1 MVRAARAIA
10 TAKRAMAW
18 KRVMVRGARMMVTV
32 TRVAGNE
39 EGEGVKEDDK
49 DEEGNGDSDGEGDEG
64 GR

>member
-10 TAKRAMAW
+10 MTKRAMAW

-39 EGEGVKEDDK
+39 EGEGIKEDDE
-49 DEEGNGDSDGEGDEG
+49 DEEGDGDGKGEVG